1 MCNYV
6 SISINYNVNF
16 HIQKRSH
23 SIIVKQKI
31 SNPFEKFGYY
41 IIAKKKKRKIR
52 IFL

>member
-23 SIIVKQKI
+23 VLDNCKTKNIKFVRLRNLVII
-31 SNPFEKFGYY
+31 
-41 IIAKKKKRKIR
+41 
-52 IFL
+52 L